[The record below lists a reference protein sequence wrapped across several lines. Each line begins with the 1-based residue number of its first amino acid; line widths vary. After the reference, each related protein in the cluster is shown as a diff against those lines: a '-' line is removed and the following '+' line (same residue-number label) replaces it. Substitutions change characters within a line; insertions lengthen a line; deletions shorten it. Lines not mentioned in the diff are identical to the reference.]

1 MKRTSTT
8 VAPFVACASMMIL
21 FAGCGHHKQYVAEA
35 PLGTLSDDIWRTQE
49 HNAEASDFVIYQHE
63 FKLNEP
69 RLNTSGE
76 DHVKQIAGRVVA
88 GQDFPVVIERS
99 MTSKGPD
106 STYQYPVHPN
116 PELDMR
122 RRQLIAIALEKL
134 GVPDAEERVVVAPAF
149 AEGFEAGEAIN
160 AYRTGSSSFG
170 SGGFGGGAGGG
181 FGGGGAF

>member
-1 MKRTSTT
+1 MKRNSRT
-8 VAPFVACASMMIL
+8 VAQLVALAAITVV
-21 FAGCGHHKQYVAEA
+21 FAGCGNHKQYIAEA
-35 PLGTLSDDIWRTQE
+35 PLGALSDDIWRMHE

-69 RLNTSGE
+69 RLNTGGE
-76 DHVKQIAGRVVA
+76 DHVKQIAERVAA
-88 GQDFPVVIERS
+88 GQDFPVVVERS
-99 MTSKGPD
+99 MTSTGPE

-160 AYRTGSSSFG
+160 AYRTGLSRFG
-170 SGGFGGGAGGG
+170 QGG
-181 FGGGGAF
+181 FGGGGFGGAGVF